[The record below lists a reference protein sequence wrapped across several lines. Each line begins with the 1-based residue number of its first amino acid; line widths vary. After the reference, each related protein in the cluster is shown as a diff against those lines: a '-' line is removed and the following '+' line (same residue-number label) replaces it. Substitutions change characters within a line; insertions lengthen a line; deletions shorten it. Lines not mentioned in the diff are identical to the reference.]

1 LSIWK
6 TKTITNEKPWGS
18 ISSID
23 SLGGAK
29 GKIIRINAD
38 QRTSLKYYPNL
49 AQVLYCLSGKVIVY
63 APMEKEFGD
72 YSTVDGNYFEL
83 EPGDLINI
91 QAGNKYRLKAYD
103 TSVLVEIRT
112 GRQNTS
118 TKIMVADDYG
128 RLQKES
134 TGDKND

>member
-1 LSIWK
+1 MKSR
-6 TKTITNEKPWGS
+6 
-18 ISSID
+18 
-23 SLGGAK
+23 GA
-29 GKIIRINAD
+29 
-38 QRTSLKYYPNL
+38 QS
-49 AQVLYCLSGKVIVY
+49 
-63 APMEKEFGD
+63 
-72 YSTVDGNYFEL
+72 
-83 EPGDLINI
+83 
-91 QAGNKYRLKAYD
+91 GNKYRLKAYD